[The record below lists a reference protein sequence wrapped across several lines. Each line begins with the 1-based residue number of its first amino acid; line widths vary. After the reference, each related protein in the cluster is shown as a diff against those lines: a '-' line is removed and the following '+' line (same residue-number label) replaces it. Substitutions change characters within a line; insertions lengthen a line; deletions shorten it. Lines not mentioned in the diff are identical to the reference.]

1 MPQFDTLPEAFE
13 WFWENV
19 YPHLP
24 SKQKTPALRSAKY
37 TYYKRD
43 ENVSE
48 KRMRR
53 ILDEH
58 TNYRVK
64 HEVEIKEKNSSK

>member
-13 WFWENV
+13 WFWENI

-24 SKQKTPALRSAKY
+24 SEQKTNTLRTAKY
-37 TYYKRD
+37 TYYKRN

-53 ILDEH
+53 ILAEH
-58 TNYRVK
+58 ANYRVK
-64 HEVEIKEKNSSK
+64 HEVGIEEEN

>member
-1 MPQFDTLPEAFE
+1 MPQFDSLSEAFE

-24 SKQKTPALRSAKY
+24 SEQKTNALRTAKY

-53 ILDEH
+53 ILEAH
-58 TNYRVK
+58 TNYRIK
-64 HEVEIKEKNSSK
+64 HEIEIEGED